1 MKKLAALAL
10 AAFLYG
16 CDSAPSFEDGQLLAH
31 WSFNDEVTAD
41 NSGNGTEVSAFGAIS
56 DSAGVIGR
64 AIQLNGSDYLV
75 GRLGDRFMDDERA
88 VSFWFKKA
96 GNQITSDYE
105 SLMWQAG
112 PGASGPSFVVDIRGA
127 TEPFDI
133 RFSVM
138 TMSDTL
144 AYVTIP
150 AAVTPGSWHH
160 VTAVVDEAHL
170 RLTVDQS
177 ASDLTLMTDGV
188 QKSEAPIYFGRVDDG
203 GNSPRFFNGHLDE
216 IRLYRKTLSQ
226 PDINLLFAEGNR

>member
-1 MKKLAALAL
+1 MKSRPTTRATLPRSPRSAPQATRGASLDGPSNSTDPTIWLA
-10 AAFLYG
+10 
-16 CDSAPSFEDGQLLAH
+16 DSATGS
-31 WSFNDEVTAD
+31 WTR
-41 NSGNGTEVSAFGAIS
+41 SAPF
-56 DSAGVIGR
+56 R
-64 AIQLNGSDYLV
+64 
-75 GRLGDRFMDDERA
+75 
-88 VSFWFKKA
+88 FWFKKA

-105 SLMWQAG
+105 SLMWQST

-138 TMSDTL
+138 TTADTL

-150 AAVTPGSWHH
+150 AGVTPGSWHH
-160 VTAVVDEAHL
+160 VTAVVDDAHL

-177 ASDLTLMTDGV
+177 ATELTLMADGA

-203 GNSPRFFNGHLDE
+203 GSSPRFFNGHLDE

-226 PDINLLFAEGNR
+226 PDIDLLFAEGNR